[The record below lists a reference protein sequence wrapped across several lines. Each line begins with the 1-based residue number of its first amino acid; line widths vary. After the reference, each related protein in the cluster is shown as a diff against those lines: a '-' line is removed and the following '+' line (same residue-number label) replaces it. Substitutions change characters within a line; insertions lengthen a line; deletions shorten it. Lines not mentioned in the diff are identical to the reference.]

1 MAGRN
6 GKRNGVVIARSRLD
20 AWIVARVVDR
30 DESALVWVLQRTV
43 FALCSF
49 VSSRAGA
56 LGFIGKNMLDILW
69 GVARVLR

>member
-6 GKRNGVVIARSRLD
+6 RKRNGVVIAGSRLD

-30 DESALVWVLQRTV
+30 DEAVLVWVLQRTV

-49 VSSRAGA
+49 YGVRARTGILELIERWT
-56 LGFIGKNMLDILW
+56 LGG
-69 GVARVLR
+69 RR